1 VGGLVP
7 SRRVL
12 ITGVSG
18 FIGSAVEKRLLD
30 EGCSVCGID
39 RVARG
44 PEVPLA
50 VPRAEFV
57 QADLSAVIADIL
69 KRWKPEV
76 VVHAA
81 GPASVA
87 GSISDPQVDFEDS
100 VRVFQLALEA
110 IRRHASE
117 CRVVLLSSA
126 AVYGDTS
133 QSPTPETTPTAPIS
147 PYGFHKQI
155 CELLLREYHQVF
167 GIGGCSV
174 RLFSAYGP
182 GLRRQVLW
190 DICRKAFDG
199 RPVLLEGTGD
209 ETRDFLYIDDVAL
222 GIAGVV
228 DKAACRGECY
238 NLAGGVETSIRY
250 LAQRLVSSL
259 GTQNEIRFSG
269 IARKGD
275 PHRWWADISSIKLL
289 GFRPEVAIDEGVGRY
304 VDWFRRHG
312 GRSD

>member
-1 VGGLVP
+1 MP

-18 FIGSAVEKRLLD
+18 FIGSAVEKRLLE
-30 EGCSVCGID
+30 EGHSVCGID

-44 PEVPLA
+44 TEVPLA

-57 QADLSAVIADIL
+57 HADLSAIIADTA

-87 GSISDPQVDFEDS
+87 GSISDPHVDFEDS

-110 IRRHASE
+110 VRRHASE
-117 CRVVLLSSA
+117 CRVILLSSA
-126 AVYGDTS
+126 AVYGDAS
-133 QSPTPETTPTAPIS
+133 RSPTPETTPTAPIS

-155 CELLLREYHQVF
+155 CELLLREYHQMF

-182 GLRRQVLW
+182 ELRRQVLW
-190 DICRKAFDG
+190 DICRRAVNG
-199 RPVLLEGTGD
+199 QPVLLEGAGD

-222 GIAGVV
+222 GIASVV
-228 DKAACRGECY
+228 NEAAFRGECY
-238 NLAGGVETSIRY
+238 NLASGVETSIRT
-250 LAQRLVSSL
+250 LAQRVVSSL
-259 GTQNEIRFSG
+259 GTRNEIRFSG

-275 PHRWWADISSIKLL
+275 PHRWWADISHIKLL
-289 GFRPEVAIDEGVGRY
+289 GFRPAVAIDEGVGRY
-304 VDWFRRHG
+304 VDWFRLHG